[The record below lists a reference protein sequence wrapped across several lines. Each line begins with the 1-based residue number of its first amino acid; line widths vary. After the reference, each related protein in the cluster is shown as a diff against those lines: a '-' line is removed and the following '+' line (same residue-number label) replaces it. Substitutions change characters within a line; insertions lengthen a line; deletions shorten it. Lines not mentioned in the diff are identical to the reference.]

1 MDNTLNKQDFC
12 PLLEELYLES
22 LDEVD
27 RGLGLFLLVVEDT
40 YNNFQFVNLIRIT
53 TLCYY
58 AFSSLTTFLVSLTII
73 TNRFLF
79 WRVSDL
85 RKFPLS

>member
-27 RGLGLFLLVVEDT
+27 RGLGLFLLVVEDVC
-40 YNNFQFVNLIRIT
+40 NNFQFVNLVEIT
-53 TLCYY
+53 IFYYY
-58 AFSSLTTFLVSLTII
+58 AF
-73 TNRFLF
+73 
-79 WRVSDL
+79 
-85 RKFPLS
+85 

>member
-1 MDNTLNKQDFC
+1 MDNTLNRQDFC

-27 RGLGLFLLVVEDT
+27 RGFGLFLLVIEDAC
-40 YNNFQFVNLIRIT
+40 NNFQFVNLVEIT
-53 TLCYY
+53 TLCYC
-58 AFSSLTTFLVSLTII
+58 AFLPLTTFLVSLTII
-73 TNRFLF
+73 TDRFLF

-85 RKFPLS
+85 RKFSLS

>member
-12 PLLEELYLES
+12 FLLEELYLES

-27 RGLGLFLLVVEDT
+27 RELGLFLLVVEDAC
-40 YNNFQFVNLIRIT
+40 NNFQFVNLAGIT
-53 TLCYY
+53 TLCYRT
-58 AFSSLTTFLVSLTII
+58 FSSLTTFLLSLTI
-73 TNRFLF
+73 TTDRFLF

>member
-27 RGLGLFLLVVEDT
+27 RGLGLFLLVVEDAC
-40 YNNFQFVNLIRIT
+40 NNFQFVNLAGIT
-53 TLCYY
+53 TLCYH
-58 AFSSLTTFLVSLTII
+58 AFSFLTTFLLPLTII
-73 TNRFLF
+73 TDRFLF
-79 WRVSDL
+79 
-85 RKFPLS
+85 